1 MVIRCDILLV
11 VVYINITDTK
21 KIIHINILVP
31 LVMELHRGS
40 ELDINIYYVPLVQI
54 DYRTCSTH
62 EFRTTLMQ
70 HVFGFQQTTGCVLDV
85 NVGQRTMCLVQT
97 DCRTCST
104 YQFRR
109 TLRQQV
115 FGFQ

>member
-1 MVIRCDILLV
+1 MAVRCDILLV

-21 KIIHINILVP
+21 KLIHINILVP

-40 ELDINIYYVPLVQI
+40 VLDMNVYYVPNLVQI

-70 HVFGFQQTTGCVLDV
+70 RLWFPTDY
-85 NVGQRTMCLVQT
+85 RMCAGRE
-97 DCRTCST
+97 CRTT
-104 YQFRR
+104 YYVSGSN
-109 TLRQQV
+109 TLQDLFNTSV
-115 FGFQ
+115 